1 MGSYWYLVKVLPGKE
16 RQLKDKFNSDIELGN
31 IRGIK
36 EFVCPLEKELK
47 MVKTKKV
54 VRERVI
60 YTGYLYFNTD
70 ELLTEDDLTNLSYL
84 PDTMKVLGDKRP
96 IRVRDREIQRV
107 LKNGQEGQEI
117 VSSIQYNIG
126 ETVKVI
132 DGPFNTFDGE
142 IRSINGDKVDVDVKV
157 FGRPTK
163 VTLSKEQIDK
173 L

>member
-1 MGSYWYLVKVLPGKE
+1 MGGYWYLVKVLPGKE

-54 VRERVI
+54 IREKVI

-70 ELLTEDDLTNLSYL
+70 ELLTEDDLINFSYL

-107 LKNGQEGQEI
+107 LKIGQEGQEI
-117 VSSIQYNIG
+117 SSGINYNIG

-142 IRSINGDKVDVDVKV
+142 IRLINGNKVDVDVKV

>member
-16 RQLKDKFNSDIELGN
+16 RQLKDRFNSEIDLGN

-47 MVKTKKV
+47 MVKTKKII
-54 VRERVI
+54 RERVI
-60 YTGYLYFNTD
+60 YTGYLYFET
-70 ELLTEDDLTNLSYL
+70 EEILTEDDLTNLSYL
-84 PDTMKVLGDKRP
+84 PDTMKVLGDNRP
-96 IRVRDREIQRV
+96 IRVRDKEIQRV
-107 LKNGQEGQEI
+107 LKTGHEGQEI
-117 VSSIQYNIG
+117 SNGVQYTIG
-126 ETVKVI
+126 ETIKVI
-132 DGPFNTFDGE
+132 DGPFNTFEGE
-142 IRSINGDKVDVDVKV
+142 IRLINGDKVDVDVKV

>member
-16 RQLKDKFNSDIELGN
+16 RQLKDKFNTEIELGN
-31 IRGIK
+31 IIGIR

-54 VRERVI
+54 IREKVI

-70 ELLTEDDLTNLSYL
+70 ELLTEDDLINFSYL
-84 PDTMKVLGDKRP
+84 PDTMKVLGDKKP

-107 LKNGQEGQEI
+107 LKIGQEGQEI
-117 VSSIQYNIG
+117 SSAINYTIG

-142 IRSINGDKVDVDVKV
+142 IRLINGDKVDVDVKV

>member
-1 MGSYWYLVKVLPGKE
+1 MGGYWYLVKVLPGKE

-54 VRERVI
+54 IREKVI

-70 ELLTEDDLTNLSYL
+70 ELLTEDDLINFSYL

-107 LKNGQEGQEI
+107 LKIGQEGQEI
-117 VSSIQYNIG
+117 SSGINYNIG

-142 IRSINGDKVDVDVKV
+142 IRLINGDKVDVDVKV

>member
-16 RQLKDKFNSDIELGN
+16 RQLKDKFNTEIELGN
-31 IRGIK
+31 IRGIR

-54 VRERVI
+54 IREKVI

-70 ELLTEDDLTNLSYL
+70 ELLTEDDLINFSYL
-84 PDTMKVLGDKRP
+84 PDTMKVLGDKKP

-107 LKNGQEGQEI
+107 LKIGQEGQEI
-117 VSSIQYNIG
+117 SSAINYTIG

-142 IRSINGDKVDVDVKV
+142 IRLINGDKVDVDVKV